1 MLRGARCL
9 GPILRVHRR
18 HPLGFCHNVALQ
30 PAPALWFDEHKERL
44 EPHRSRG
51 PTADVRCK
59 ALRDVFVLPEL
70 VDDGLLC
77 SGGLRYRASPSPALL
92 CVLRRRGC
100 TGDVGRSIDTIL
112 RVADHSRSRPR
123 PEATRRWLWYRSA
136 LRTASPAA
144 LGGWG
149 CKLRGTQT
157 YQKAPPPCT
166 PALTRG
172 QEGSA
177 KTGGILCEKVPST

>member
-100 TGDVGRSIDTIL
+100 TGDVGRSIDIIL

-136 LRTASPAA
+136 LGTASPAA
-144 LGGWG
+144 LEGGG
-149 CKLRGTQT
+149 VNCAERKLTKKLRPL
-157 YQKAPPPCT
+157 AH
-166 PALTRG
+166 RR
-172 QEGSA
+172 
-177 KTGGILCEKVPST
+177 